1 YFLSPIDS
9 EDSVY
14 FHEYRKNPF
23 TLLKVF
29 ERSFYSPEGFIK
41 ARRIAKKT
49 NPDVAYVLHFLNK
62 MSPSIIDGFKSVRV
76 PVVVRLSDFGLICPQ
91 ALCLGGE
98 DICEKC
104 LSGSLL
110 NSVFHKCIKNSYMG
124 SFVKAVSW
132 YFHRMI
138 GSISR
143 IDAFVSPSK
152 FLAEKFIEVGFPRE
166 KFFHIPTFVESS
178 QVETTYTNKGDI
190 LYFGRISK
198 EKGTHIL
205 LKAYDEIRTEKPTL
219 RVIGDITSSEYSIG
233 LVKKYSDHVKF
244 EDFMPQK
251 SLFERIKE
259 ASFIVVPSI
268 CYDNMPNVILES
280 FVHGKPVVAASIGS
294 FPELIDDRITG
305 LLFDAGSVED
315 LTEKLMWAIDHQDEV
330 KEMGKNARKYVEDN
344 HSPKIH
350 YDKLMNVFSSV

>member
-1 YFLSPIDS
+1 
-9 EDSVY
+9 
-14 FHEYRKNPF
+14 
-23 TLLKVF
+23 
-29 ERSFYSPEGFIK
+29 
-41 ARRIAKKT
+41 
-49 NPDVAYVLHFLNK
+49 
-62 MSPSIIDGFKSVRV
+62 
-76 PVVVRLSDFGLICPQ
+76 
-91 ALCLGGE
+91 
-98 DICEKC
+98 
-104 LSGSLL
+104 
-110 NSVFHKCIKNSYMG
+110 
-124 SFVKAVSW
+124 
-132 YFHRMI
+132 MI

-166 KFFHIPTFVESS
+166 KFFHIPTFVESF

-315 LTEKLMWAIDHQDEV
+315 LTEKLMWAIDHQHEV